1 MNGFYQEVSKVFP
14 DDYLH
19 LGGDEV
25 SYKCWYAAIQLS
37 EDITYCA
44 CARLLIIIDM
54 LYLLLVS
61 YNRESNPDIQDWMKK
76 NGYNDYAKLEEY
88 YENKLVIKININ

>member
-1 MNGFYQEVSKVFP
+1 MCQAF
-14 DDYLH
+14 D
-19 LGGDEV
+19 
-25 SYKCWYAAIQLS
+25 
-37 EDITYCA
+37 
-44 CARLLIIIDM
+44 IDM